1 MLMVVD
7 KRGIQN
13 LYFQVN
19 CETDFVA
26 KNEIFKEL
34 VSTITESLI
43 QYEDKSNVE
52 AVHIFPLTAQAV
64 AGLTTTTGEKMSD
77 LVTKTVGKLSENIH
91 ITRGYLL
98 SCRSGR
104 LSSFVYNSIRSTNSQ
119 VEMGRYAAVAH
130 LATSSGN
137 SVAMQKLGRQVCQQ
151 IVGDNPA
158 LSADEHG
165 NLLAALKSQPWLL
178 DPSVTVNEIL
188 IKHST
193 SVTDFVRCEC
203 GETEN

>member
-1 MLMVVD
+1 M
-7 KRGIQN
+7 
-13 LYFQVN
+13 N

-43 QYEDKSNVE
+43 QYKDKSNFE
-52 AVHIFPLTAQAV
+52 AVNIFPLTAQAV
-64 AGLTTTTGEKMSD
+64 AGLTTMTGERMSD
-77 LVTKTVGKLSENIH
+77 LVTKTVGQLSENIH
-91 ITRGYLL
+91 ITQGYLVT
-98 SCRSGR
+98 CNSGI

-119 VEMGRYAAVAH
+119 VEMGRYAAVVH
-130 LATSSGN
+130 LTTSSGD

-151 IVGDNPA
+151 IVGDNPV
-158 LSADEHG
+158 LSADEH
-165 NLLAALKSQPWLL
+165 NSLLAALKSQSWLL
-178 DPSVTVNEIL
+178 DPSVTVNEVL
-188 IKHST
+188 GKHGA